1 MQKASLKQQLEKNN
15 FIVKEPVGDL
25 LVIEDFITKDEI
37 DDFFS
42 IINSATEKDWSSL
55 YMEGLKKFCI
65 EKFGR
70 DDVDNL
76 VAEGKF
82 EITKN
87 WEDKNLEINGF
98 AITKI
103 VHDRLSNLVN
113 EIDNSLSLNSF
124 SFQRMQSGV
133 ELKSHTD
140 QHTDPSIQYAAIIY
154 LNDNYSGGEVF
165 FKNKNLDLRPKA
177 GSLLIFPG
185 NEEFEHG
192 VRHVQDGPIR
202 YVIPAFI
209 KVTDFYKENKY

>member
-1 MQKASLKQQLEKNN
+1 
-15 FIVKEPVGDL
+15 
-25 LVIEDFITKDEI
+25 
-37 DDFFS
+37 
-42 IINSATEKDWSSL
+42 
-55 YMEGLKKFCI
+55 MEGLKKFCM

-70 DDVDNL
+70 DDVDSL

-98 AITKI
+98 DVTKI
-103 VHDRLSNLVN
+103 VHDRLNNLIA

-154 LNDNYSGGEVF
+154 INDNYSGGEVF
-165 FKNKNLDLRPKA
+165 FKNKNLDLKPKA

>member
-42 IINSATEKDWSSL
+42 IINNATEKDWSFL

>member
-1 MQKASLKQQLEKNN
+1 MQKTSLKQQLEKNN

-37 DDFFS
+37 NDFFS
-42 IINSATEKDWSSL
+42 IINNATEKDWSFL

-140 QHTDPSIQYAAIIY
+140 QHTVPSIQYAAIIY

-209 KVTDFYKENKY
+209 KVTYFYKENKY

>member
-1 MQKASLKQQLEKNN
+1 MQKTSLKQQLEKNN

-42 IINSATEKDWSSL
+42 IINNATEKDWSFL